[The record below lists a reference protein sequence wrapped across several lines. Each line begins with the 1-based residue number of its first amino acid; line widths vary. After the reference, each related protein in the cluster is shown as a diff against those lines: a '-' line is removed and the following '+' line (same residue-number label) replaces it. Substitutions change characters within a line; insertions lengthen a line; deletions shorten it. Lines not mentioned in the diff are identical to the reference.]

1 MAYTIYSTTVD
12 HKPHAILVFEAHI
25 TRKNIKEVARTCPI
39 DSRVSSVGLGG
50 DGETSGA

>member
-1 MAYTIYSTTVD
+1 MGATMFSLVGKYL
-12 HKPHAILVFEAHI
+12 HAILVFEAHI